1 MKMGTD
7 MHVAIEIRR
16 NEYKWQAKCAAP
28 TWVYVRDWTVD
39 RHYNLFGAF
48 GSIRR
53 TWSNSFVLRCA
64 ENMSWQMNE
73 KDREGYYGFY
83 LVTPDK
89 LKNEV
94 LGWSPSAKDWDEEEE
109 GYAPP
114 VIDKEWFFD
123 MSVYLGDDVYKTD
136 PLNYSIYKLML
147 KKYGKDNVRL
157 IVYFDS

>member
-1 MKMGTD
+1 
-7 MHVAIEIRR
+7 
-16 NEYKWQAKCAAP
+16 
-28 TWVYVRDWTVD
+28 
-39 RHYNLFGAF
+39 
-48 GSIRR
+48 
-53 TWSNSFVLRCA
+53 
-64 ENMSWQMNE
+64 MSWQMNE